1 MNPLRL
7 LVLLVSLLLVL
18 FGGCEKE
25 KEKEEEVYLAEDLCR
40 ACSDGDLRGATS
52 AIRAGANVNTQDCG
66 GYNMDSPL
74 IRAVQAKSKEIV
86 ELLIENG
93 ADVNLTRDPYKH
105 KPLDWAI
112 QYNYSEIIDI
122 LRKHGAETKYS
133 DEEVKR
139 RAELPPK
146 LTDEE
151 ERQQAKIRA
160 EKIKKAAE
168 AGDAEA
174 QVELGGIYVEGK
186 VVERDFKE
194 AAKWFKKSS
203 DQGYF
208 YGQYNL
214 GEWHRWYGGNDKV
227 KAYKWL
233 YIAKE
238 NTLGLS
244 KEELLQIE
252 QNAKI
257 EKAYEKLSAE
267 AGSTPQEELKLLQ
280 QQVDLSSDQQFWKVF
295 GGDELTKGLKE
306 EMSPE
311 QIAEAEK
318 LAKELIRENPTLIKN
333 REK

>member
-1 MNPLRL
+1 MRT
-7 LVLLVSLLLVL
+7 VLLLSVSLLLVL

-25 KEKEEEVYLAEDLCR
+25 KEEEVDLEKNLCR

-93 ADVNLTRDPYKH
+93 ADVNLTRDPYTH

-122 LRKHGAETKYS
+122 LRKHGAETQYS

-151 ERQQAKIRA
+151 KRQQAKIRA

-186 VVERDFKE
+186 VVKRDFKE
-194 AAKWFKKSS
+194 AVKWFKKSA

-214 GEWHRWYGGNDKV
+214 GEWHRWYGGKDKV

-233 YIAKE
+233 YIARE

-252 QNAKI
+252 QN
-257 EKAYEKLSAE
+257 
-267 AGSTPQEELKLLQ
+267 
-280 QQVDLSSDQQFWKVF
+280 VDLSSDQQFWKVF